1 MQNFNKIKISKTAFL
16 ISLSFNLLILGSGI
30 LWVASKGGIPY
41 VIRTVSYLLNPDSV
55 DNNSFYTV
63 DRKSLFQ
70 TLPTSETD
78 VVFVGDSLT
87 DFCEWQEFF
96 RSVSISN
103 RGLAGDTSRGVLNR
117 IDSILELKPKKI
129 FIMIGANDLL
139 QGENVDKIASNY
151 QLILQAL
158 REKAPQTQ
166 VFIQSTLPLNQD
178 FADPAINNE
187 VIKLNAKLKKM
198 SQSFS
203 LPYIELFP
211 SFLGE
216 NNQLDS
222 RYTTD
227 GLHLNG
233 QGYLLWKTLIEKEV
247 VK

>member
-1 MQNFNKIKISKTAFL
+1 MQKFNKIEISKVALL
-16 ISLSFNLLILGSGI
+16 ISISFNLLVLGLGI
-30 LWVASKGGIPY
+30 FWVSSKGGIPY
-41 VIRTVSYLLNPDSV
+41 IIRTVSYLLNPDSV

-63 DRKSLFQ
+63 DRKSLFE
-70 TLPTSETD
+70 TLPKSETD
-78 VVFVGDSLT
+78 IVFVGDSLT

-96 RSVSISN
+96 RTVSISN

-117 IDSILELKPKKI
+117 IDSILESRPQKI
-129 FIMIGANDLL
+129 FIMIGINDLL
-139 QGENVDKIASNY
+139 QGENVDKIANNY

-158 REKAPQTQ
+158 RDKAPQTQ
-166 VFIQSTLPLNQD
+166 VFIQSTLPLNKD

-187 VIKLNAKLKKM
+187 VIELNAKLKKL
-198 SQSFS
+198 SQKFS

-247 VK
+247 AK